1 MDQQINP
8 AGDSTVQLTE
18 NAVKLF
24 SIDSA
29 PEQLSEDSLP
39 DMGRAKEGVVL
50 LIDVLGAAV
59 TTIKEAIDL
68 DEKLDKLVTSVNGHR
83 TQSDPNDVRPPGP
96 PLVFQDTMIFVWEDP
111 KGEGERIYNLL
122 GSIGKWSRTLI
133 MLGLQQKLLLRGAMS
148 AGEFILNE
156 KGIRILGPAITDAKE
171 WYEEADWI
179 GVVATPTLGMKLC
192 LYEEKYLQANDDKC
206 SIFPYFT
213 RHKVPLKDG
222 RKEKMWVLS
231 WPREYIEKHKDT
243 KLSPRLHFLSDMAE
257 FQIPR
262 SASSKYK
269 NTLDFFDCYARQY
282 SNRQKE
288 EERPKAK

>member
-1 MDQQINP
+1 MDQHNYPTSASTSWITDKNVCSSVVNDITPQDNP
-8 AGDSTVQLTE
+8 EV
-18 NAVKLF
+18 
-24 SIDSA
+24 
-29 PEQLSEDSLP
+29 PMP
-39 DMGRAKEGVVL
+39 DQGRAKEGVVL

-59 TTIKEAIDL
+59 RTIGEAIDL
-68 DEKLDKLVTSVNGHR
+68 DEKFGKLVTGVNKHR
-83 TQSDPNDVRPPGP
+83 CQSDPNDVRPPSP

-133 MLGLQQKLLLRGAMS
+133 MLGLQERLPLRGAMS
-148 AGEFILNE
+148 AGWFVLNE
-156 KGIRILGPAITDAKE
+156 KRILGPAITDARD

-192 LYEEKYLQANDDKC
+192 LYEEKYRQANDDRC

-213 RHKVPLKDG
+213 RHEVPLKGG
-222 RKEKMWVLS
+222 RKKPMWALS
-231 WPREYIEKHKDT
+231 WPRAYIEKHKDR
-243 KLSPRLHFLSDMAE
+243 KLLPRLHFLSDMAE

-269 NTLDFFDCYARQY
+269 NTVDFFDAYSRQY
-282 SNRQKE
+282 NKKQKE
-288 EERPKAK
+288 KERPNAT